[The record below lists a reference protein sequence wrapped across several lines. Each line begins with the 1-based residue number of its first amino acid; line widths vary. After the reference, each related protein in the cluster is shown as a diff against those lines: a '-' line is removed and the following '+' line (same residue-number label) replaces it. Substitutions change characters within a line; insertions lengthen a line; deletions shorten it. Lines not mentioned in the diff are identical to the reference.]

1 MLISQRNNLNIY
13 TSIEELETVKTKIC
27 NANNIVKE
35 EMMMVK
41 SQVGEWQNTSL
52 GKIQQLY
59 LCTL

>member
-41 SQVGEWQNTSL
+41 SQVGE
-52 GKIQQLY
+52 
-59 LCTL
+59 